1 MVGAERILAAMQ
13 EHILD
18 GEHHLR
24 SLLEPGSGTPFG
36 RFVEIGLA
44 LRRCFRDPAR
54 HNYLIERLRPFR
66 KLIIGSVPAGMQR
79 HGLLP
84 AEGEGSGE
92 TGGGRALEQIGD
104 EELRQWLIDD
114 GRLIYG
120 EFKPH
125 ELENYF
131 AAIAPYVRPG
141 GAMFDLGSGLGKV
154 VLWAALAFPFAR
166 CTGVEL
172 LGYRH
177 RMALQRFAAMLDAGD
192 SALASLS
199 APPAPDEP
207 LQLRYGGVAPARH
220 VLAMRERVR
229 FIEQDMFEA
238 DVGDASLVFVYSTCF
253 APLMDKLGEK
263 LAREVPEGCL
273 VSTTTFPLR
282 HPAFRLV
289 REFPSQTVAWTT
301 VFLYRREGP
310 LEGLP
315 ELPPAYLYE
324 PDPHEWEA
332 SVRAAMAGYTAA

>member
-1 MVGAERILAAMQ
+1 MAGAERVLAAMR
-13 EHILD
+13 EHIQD

-24 SLLEPGSGTPFG
+24 ALLEQGDGTPFG

-44 LRRCFRDPAR
+44 LRRCYRDRAR
-54 HNYLIERLRPFR
+54 QDYLIERLRPFR
-66 KLIIGSVPAGMQR
+66 KLIIGAVPAGVQR

-84 AEGEGSGE
+84 ADEGGAD
-92 TGGGRALEQIGD
+92 GRALEDVGD

-125 ELENYF
+125 ELDNYF
-131 AAIAPYVRPG
+131 AAIAPHVRPG
-141 GAMFDLGSGLGKV
+141 GAMYDLGSGLGKV
-154 VLWAALAFPFAR
+154 VMSAALAFPFAR

-177 RMALQRFAAMLDAGD
+177 RMALRRFAAMLDAGEQ
-192 SALASLS
+192 ALAALP

-207 LQLRYGGVAPARH
+207 LALGHGGVASARH
-220 VLAMRERVR
+220 VLDMRERVR

-263 LAREVPEGCL
+263 LARGVPEGCL

-289 REFPSQTVAWTT
+289 EQFPSQTVAWTT

-315 ELPPAYLYE
+315 ELAPAYLYE

-332 SVRAAMAGYTAA
+332 GVRAAMAGYTAA